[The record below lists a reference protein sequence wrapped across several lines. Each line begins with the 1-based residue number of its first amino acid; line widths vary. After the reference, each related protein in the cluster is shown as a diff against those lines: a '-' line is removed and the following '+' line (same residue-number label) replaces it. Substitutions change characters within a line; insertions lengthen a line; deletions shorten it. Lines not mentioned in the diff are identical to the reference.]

1 MVLRTTKIEGTKIFG
16 EATFTGKL
24 YPDPEIPSKGDEAG
38 LKTYE

>member
-1 MVLRTTKIEGTKIFG
+1 MVLVTTKMEQKSSG

-24 YPDPEIPSKGDEAG
+24 YPDPEIPSMGDEAG